1 MVDLKKDE
9 VCDEIDKK
17 KSELEQNILIV
28 DLKVILQV
36 HPDQDYGVQGVLK
49 PLIVLLCS
57 RKMTLIH
64 LASFIAHKNG
74 L

>member
-28 DLKVILQV
+28 DLKVIL
-36 HPDQDYGVQGVLK
+36 
-49 PLIVLLCS
+49 
-57 RKMTLIH
+57 
-64 LASFIAHKNG
+64 
-74 L
+74 